1 MNAAPPGPAAALA
14 ALLAIGN
21 AQHVNFRRMSSTGTD
36 AGVKADTGYATPVIG
51 YLWRKYR
58 TQLINRVRGYEGFRI
73 VGNAGEKALAEHVG
87 LCLFA
92 AFWYMHIYP
101 TVDAISGWEFG
112 KRTGRRFSKTKFYA
126 CVLPVI
132 MELAQI
138 IDEIDYADRLHPANH
153 GTGIMYRR
161 FTALAGGGV
170 GGCL

>member
-1 MNAAPPGPAAALA
+1 
-14 ALLAIGN
+14 
-21 AQHVNFRRMSSTGTD
+21 MSSTGTD

-112 KRTGRRFSKTKFYA
+112 KRTGRLAYLGYGAR
-126 CVLPVI
+126 LPRCTCSCIAVDGRKWR
-132 MELAQI
+132 AS
-138 IDEIDYADRLHPANH
+138 R
-153 GTGIMYRR
+153 
-161 FTALAGGGV
+161 GGGSPLV
-170 GGCL
+170 PLCD

>member
-1 MNAAPPGPAAALA
+1 MRLLLVLLA

-73 VGNAGEKALAEHVG
+73 VGNAGEKALAEYVG

-101 TVDAISGWEFG
+101 AVDAISGWESRHN
-112 KRTGRRFSKTKFYA
+112 RTEQNKTDKCSKTGKTYKNRQSPI
-126 CVLPVI
+126 C
-132 MELAQI
+132 
-138 IDEIDYADRLHPANH
+138 R
-153 GTGIMYRR
+153 TSS
-161 FTALAGGGV
+161 
-170 GGCL
+170 

>member
-1 MNAAPPGPAAALA
+1 MRLLLVLLA

-21 AQHVNFRRMSSTGTD
+21 ARHVNFRRMSSTGTD

-92 AFWYMHIYP
+92 AFWYLVHAHLPY
-101 TVDAISGWEFG
+101 
-112 KRTGRRFSKTKFYA
+112 GRRY
-126 CVLPVI
+126 
-132 MELAQI
+132 
-138 IDEIDYADRLHPANH
+138 
-153 GTGIMYRR
+153 
-161 FTALAGGGV
+161 
-170 GGCL
+170 

>member
-1 MNAAPPGPAAALA
+1 MPASKRTRDTRRPSLA
-14 ALLAIGN
+14 TS
-21 AQHVNFRRMSSTGTD
+21 V
-36 AGVKADTGYATPVIG
+36 
-51 YLWRKYR
+51 WRKYR

-132 MELAQI
+132 MELAPTI
-138 IDEIDYADRLHPANH
+138 AA
-153 GTGIMYRR
+153 
-161 FTALAGGGV
+161 AASSK
-170 GGCL
+170 

>member
-1 MNAAPPGPAAALA
+1 MRLLLVLLA

-138 IDEIDYADRLHPANH
+138 IDEIDYEDRLP
-153 GTGIMYRR
+153 T
-161 FTALAGGGV
+161 
-170 GGCL
+170 